1 MNVAEQLVR
10 RLDRA
15 QQGVRPLA
23 FLVGVWKKFGDDR
36 GGSLAALMT
45 FYGFLSLFPLLL
57 LLVTILGFFGASEHS
72 FVGRVE
78 NSAFSQFPVVGTKL
92 STNIHGL
99 HDRSVLGLVVGILV
113 VLWGSQGAIQTAQYA
128 QAEVW
133 NIPGVNRPSF
143 GARLGRTASMTVLLG
158 VFLLVSTLM
167 AGLVTIGHHGGLA
180 VFGAV
185 VASLVVNVGLFVV
198 AFRLLTPKQIPWN
211 ELLPGAFVG
220 AAGWTILQY
229 LGGVLVEHSLR
240 NTSKEYGTFALV
252 LGLLAFLYLAA
263 QVTLYASELNVVR
276 ARHLWP
282 RGLVQPPLTAADRK
296 VLSSIAL
303 EGKRRPEQYVTA
315 GFQAD
320 TGSGGRSSA
329 RRRDAVGWPGASD
342 PECERRDP
350 IGCGGRPGAARA
362 GDWGPWAFTSSNWS
376 RPQWRGRARTT
387 SVKRRGRRASRS
399 WWAH

>member
-1 MNVAEQLVR
+1 MNVAERFVR
-10 RLDRA
+10 KADGV
-15 QQGVRPLA
+15 QQRVRPLA
-23 FLVGVWKKFGDDR
+23 FVVGVWKKFGDDR
-36 GGSLAALMT
+36 GGSLAALLT

-57 LLVTILGFFGASEHS
+57 LLVTILGFFAASDHS

-99 HDRSVLGLVVGILV
+99 QGRSVLGLVVGILA

-143 GARLGRTASMTVLLG
+143 WSRLGRTAAMTLVLGL
-158 VFLLVSTLM
+158 FLIVSTVV

-180 VFGAV
+180 VVGAV
-185 VASLVVNVGLFVV
+185 VASLVVNIGLFVV

-211 ELLPGAFVG
+211 DLMPGAFIG
-220 AAGWTILQY
+220 AAGWTLLQY

-282 RGLVQPPLTAADRK
+282 RGLVQPPLTTADK
-296 VLSSIAL
+296 EVLSSIAL
-303 EGKRRPEQYVTA
+303 EAQRRPEQYVTA
-315 GFQAD
+315 GFRAD
-320 TGSGGRSSA
+320 GN
-329 RRRDAVGWPGASD
+329 
-342 PECERRDP
+342 
-350 IGCGGRPGAARA
+350 A
-362 GDWGPWAFTSSNWS
+362 GEKGKEAP
-376 RPQWRGRARTT
+376 
-387 SVKRRGRRASRS
+387 
-399 WWAH
+399 

>member
-10 RLDRA
+10 KADGV
-15 QQGVRPLA
+15 QQSVRPLA
-23 FLVGVWKKFGDDR
+23 FVVGVWKKFGDDR
-36 GGSLAALMT
+36 GGSLAALLT

-57 LLVTILGFFGASEHS
+57 LLVTILGFFGASDHS

-99 HDRSVLGLVVGILV
+99 HGRSVLGLVVGILT

-143 GARLGRTASMTVLLG
+143 WPRLGRTGAMTLVLGL
-158 VFLLVSTLM
+158 FLLVSTVV

-185 VASLVVNVGLFVV
+185 VASLAVNIGLFVV
-198 AFRLLTPKQIPWN
+198 AFRLLTPKQIPWSN
-211 ELLPGAFVG
+211 LMPGAFIG
-220 AAGWTILQY
+220 AAGWTLLQY
-229 LGGVLVEHSLR
+229 VGGILVEHSLR

-263 QVTLYASELNVVR
+263 QVTLYASEVNVVR

-282 RGLVQPPLTAADRK
+282 RGLVQPPLTAADKK

-303 EGKRRPEQYVTA
+303 EAQRRPEQYVTA
-315 GFQAD
+315 GFRAD
-320 TGSGGRSSA
+320 PNPGEQPESS
-329 RRRDAVGWPGASD
+329 
-342 PECERRDP
+342 
-350 IGCGGRPGAARA
+350 
-362 GDWGPWAFTSSNWS
+362 
-376 RPQWRGRARTT
+376 
-387 SVKRRGRRASRS
+387 
-399 WWAH
+399 

>member
-1 MNVAEQLVR
+1 MNAAEQLVR
-10 RLDRA
+10 RIDQT
-15 QQGVRPLA
+15 QQGIRPLA

-57 LLVTILGFFGASEHS
+57 LLVTILGFFGPSEHS
-72 FVGRVE
+72 LVGRVE

-99 HDRSVLGLVVGILV
+99 HDRSVLGLVVGILT
-113 VLWGSQGAIQTAQYA
+113 VLWGSQGAMQTAQYA

-143 GARLGRTASMTVLLG
+143 GARLGRTASMMLLLG
-158 VFLLVSTLM
+158 VFLLASTVA
-167 AGLVTIGHHGGLA
+167 AGLVTIGHHGGPA

-198 AFRLLTPKQIPWN
+198 AFRVLTPKQIAWGD
-211 ELLPGAFVG
+211 LMPGAFVG
-220 AAGWTILQY
+220 AVGWTLLQY
-229 LGGVLVEHSLR
+229 LGGVFVDHALR

-263 QVTLYASELNVVR
+263 QITLYASELNVVR

-282 RGLVQPPLTAADRK
+282 RGLVQPPLTVADKK

-303 EGKRRPEQYVTA
+303 EAKRRPEQYVTA
-315 GFQAD
+315 SFQAE
-320 TGSGGRSSA
+320 GNA
-329 RRRDAVGWPGASD
+329 AEEPG
-342 PECERRDP
+342 
-350 IGCGGRPGAARA
+350 
-362 GDWGPWAFTSSNWS
+362 TS
-376 RPQWRGRARTT
+376 
-387 SVKRRGRRASRS
+387 
-399 WWAH
+399 

>member
-1 MNVAEQLVR
+1 VNPAEKLVR
-10 RLDRA
+10 KVDA
-15 QQGVRPLA
+15 GQQRIRPLA
-23 FLVGVWKKFGDDR
+23 FIVGVWKKFGDDR
-36 GGSLAALMT
+36 GGSLAALLT

-99 HDRSVLGLVVGILV
+99 HDRSVLGLVVGILT

-143 GARLGRTASMTVLLG
+143 GARLGRTASMTLLLG
-158 VFLLVSTLM
+158 VFLVVSTGV
-167 AGLVTIGHHGGLA
+167 AGVVTIGHHGGLA
-180 VFGAV
+180 VVGAV

-198 AFRLLTPKQIPWN
+198 AFRLLTPKQIAWSD
-211 ELLPGAFVG
+211 LMPGAYIG
-220 AAGWTILQY
+220 AVGWTVLQY
-229 LGGVLVEHSLR
+229 VGGLLVDHSLR

-263 QVTLYASELNVVR
+263 QLTLYAAEVNVVR

-282 RGLVQPPLTAADRK
+282 RGLVQPPLTAADKK

-303 EGKRRPEQYVTA
+303 EGQRRPEQYVTA
-315 GFQAD
+315 GFRAD
-320 TGSGGRSSA
+320 GSPEEDRQESS
-329 RRRDAVGWPGASD
+329 
-342 PECERRDP
+342 
-350 IGCGGRPGAARA
+350 
-362 GDWGPWAFTSSNWS
+362 
-376 RPQWRGRARTT
+376 
-387 SVKRRGRRASRS
+387 
-399 WWAH
+399 